1 MVLSAAFVLW
11 LASGTQREKPVLSDA
26 KTQRVAPVE
35 AAYASSPDDPVKL
48 RDLAQA
54 YLDAQSPGMAIAAVE
69 RAPASL
75 QGDARV
81 QHVYARALIDQ
92 GRAADALAAEQ
103 KVLLSCDTDGC
114 DAWLFASATRRT
126 EILQQ
131 LVQLGIED
139 AQAHPEASA
148 IAYHNATRQARL
160 VLQ

>member
-1 MVLSAAFVLW
+1 MVLSAALVLW

-26 KTQRVAPVE
+26 RTQKVAPVE
-35 AAYASSPDDPVKL
+35 AAYAASPDDPVKL

-54 YLDAQSPGMAIAAVE
+54 YLDAQSPGMAVASVE
-69 RAPASL
+69 RAPARL
-75 QGDARV
+75 RDDARV

-103 KVLLSCDTDGC
+103 KVLASCDTEGC

-160 VLQ
+160 ILQ